1 MLKDTFKKSGPI
13 NKRLSE
19 FINTIWQQKKLLD
32 KLKDEMGTYDSPQN
46 CQKLATKKQLRNV
59 ERAPSEQTQ

>member
-46 CQKLATKKQLRNV
+46 CQKHATK
-59 ERAPSEQTQ
+59 